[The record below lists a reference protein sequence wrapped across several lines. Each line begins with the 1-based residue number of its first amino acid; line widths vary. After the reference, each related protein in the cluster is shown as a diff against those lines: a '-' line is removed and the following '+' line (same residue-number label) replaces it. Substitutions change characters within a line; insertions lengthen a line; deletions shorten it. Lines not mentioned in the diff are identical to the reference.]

1 MSEKRDPL
9 LQSLP
14 VANYSVSIARA
25 VEWLGDRYLLA
36 TPMNASRLRS
46 NSGRAVFNRFS
57 HSERYGPE
65 GATYWVARRTLR

>member
-1 MSEKRDPL
+1 MPEKRNSP

-36 TPMNASRLRS
+36 RPINGPRSRTT
-46 NSGRAVFNRFS
+46 SGRAVFNRFS
-57 HSERYGPE
+57 QSKSRSFPSM
-65 GATYWVARRTLR
+65 AA

>member
-1 MSEKRDPL
+1 MPEKRDPL

-36 TPMNASRLRS
+36 RPINGPRS
-46 NSGRAVFNRFS
+46 QSTSGRAVFR
-57 HSERYGPE
+57 RY
-65 GATYWVARRTLR
+65 